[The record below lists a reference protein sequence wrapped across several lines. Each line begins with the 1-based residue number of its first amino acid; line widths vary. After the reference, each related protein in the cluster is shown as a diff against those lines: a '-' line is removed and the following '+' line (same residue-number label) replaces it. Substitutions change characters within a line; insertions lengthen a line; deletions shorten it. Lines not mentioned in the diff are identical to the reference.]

1 MLGPELMVRLKL
13 GKVQLIHEPMRTNKR
28 AMALYTLVDNGYE
41 DFGRE
46 GGPQKA
52 DKRNKVS

>member
-1 MLGPELMVRLKL
+1 MVRLKL

-28 AMALYTLVDNGYE
+28 AMALYTLVDKGYE
-41 DFGRE
+41 NFGRE